1 MIRTNPR
8 FLLPAAL
15 LCAVAAQA
23 EPEKVVLRHIDPH
36 PASEAAARRTI
47 RRIDSAALQAC
58 GVSDSALRE
67 VQAATRKG
75 DCWREAVGDV
85 VRQARDPRLAVAFA
99 RIAPAAR

>member
-8 FLLPAAL
+8 FWLPAAL
-15 LCAVAAQA
+15 LCAAAAPA
-23 EPEKVVLRHIDPH
+23 EPEKVVLHHIDLH

-85 VRQARDPRLAVAFA
+85 VHQSGDRRLMAAFA
-99 RIAPAAR
+99 RIVPAAR